1 MLSPF
6 FEHIPMKNYQNI
18 KAIYP
23 MYVQHVEGFN
33 LEFWPNPWSSLL
45 IKQMKGSEGWPSIIR
60 YAWQKNIFLNMNTE
74 LKVK

>member
-45 IKQMKGSEGWPSIIR
+45 IKQMKGSEG
-60 YAWQKNIFLNMNTE
+60 
-74 LKVK
+74 